1 MPTDIM
7 KRSFFLIVILG
18 LLSSMAL
25 AAADGPAILKSI
37 EDRLMGA
44 QAPQDLQATMTMTIK
59 RGGSVKTREIRAW
72 SKNNADR
79 DDSRVLKFVSPAD
92 VKDVG
97 FLVLAEDSMYIY
109 LPEFHRVRRIASS
122 NKRDS
127 FMDSDF
133 SYEDMGTG
141 GYSKYYDSKVAS
153 ETDKTWVLELTKK
166 PDAEKPYGKILL
178 TVDKGN
184 GLPVRMEA
192 FDAAGRLWKTSDQ
205 TASRVGQ
212 YWIMTSYVMTDLK
225 KNSTTTL
232 EMKDL
237 KPDQK
242 LADDIFS
249 ERFLV
254 RRVL

>member
-1 MPTDIM
+1 MSTNII
-7 KRSFFLIVILG
+7 KQAFLTIVLGVLSFA
-18 LLSSMAL
+18 AL
-25 AAADGPAILKSI
+25 AAADAPTILKSL
-37 EDRLMGA
+37 EDTLIGA
-44 QAPQDLQATMTMTIK
+44 QAPKDLQATMTMTIS
-59 RGGSVKTREIRAW
+59 RSGSVKTREIRAW
-72 SKNNADR
+72 SKNNEGR
-79 DDSRVLKFVSPAD
+79 DDFRVLKFISPAD

-122 NKRDS
+122 NKKDP

-141 GYSKYYDSKVAS
+141 GYSKSYDPKILS
-153 ETDKTWVLELTKK
+153 ETDKSWVLELTKK
-166 PDAEKPYGKILL
+166 KDADRPYSKILL
-178 TVDKGN
+178 TVDKSS
-184 GLPVRMEA
+184 GLPVKMEA
-192 FDAAGRLWKTSDQ
+192 FDGAGRPWKTSDQ
-205 TASRVGQ
+205 VASRVGK
-212 YWIMTSYVMTDLK
+212 YWIMTSYTMTDLK

-242 LADDIFS
+242 LAEDVFS

-254 RRVL
+254 RGVR